1 MDVAR
6 GRDVSWLWLGV
17 GVEGCTLDV
26 AGGRDGPWMWLGVG
40 VKGWT
45 LDIAGGRGGGM
56 DLGCGWG

>member
-26 AGGRDGPWMWLGVG
+26 AG
-40 VKGWT
+40 VKGAWISGVRVKP
-45 LDIAGGRGGGM
+45 LK
-56 DLGCGWG
+56 